1 MRTSFH
7 HQPEAQHPNF
17 SLSVSW
23 QADYPI
29 FRGANRKTCA
39 HSEPYRFWP
48 RRSFGSFHST
58 CLSALVRRPRDGSVV
73 SSPHCMNDP
82 QPEGSHGKLHPTTK
96 ILSHARRRGSV
107 AACGVRSSRHADD
120 RVGEVTMRR
129 REFIGL
135 LASIAISPHAVLAQT
150 TKKRPLVGWLSYGES
165 DVAARYLGLLLK
177 GMRELGLIEG
187 RDFEMV
193 YRSANFQVERL
204 PKAAEEL
211 VQLNPDIII
220 APATLQAVAAKK
232 ATDTIPIV
240 VPVLADPV
248 GLGFVASEARPGG
261 NVTGIAPYVKGLP
274 AKQLEL
280 AREVVP
286 GATRIG
292 LVDDVNDPKAHPQRR
307 EIEAAGKELEIKI
320 VPAEV
325 RTASDIG
332 SAYDALAVGGV
343 QVVVVEQSNMLIVS
357 RKQIAEAAA
366 AKKLPTVYGY
376 REHVEAGG
384 LISYGVNLNSCF
396 HRAAYYVDKILKG
409 TKPGDLPVEFPTSI
423 ELVINL
429 KAAKSLALQISPT
442 LIARADEVI
451 E

>member
-1 MRTSFH
+1 
-7 HQPEAQHPNF
+7 
-17 SLSVSW
+17 
-23 QADYPI
+23 
-29 FRGANRKTCA
+29 
-39 HSEPYRFWP
+39 
-48 RRSFGSFHST
+48 
-58 CLSALVRRPRDGSVV
+58 
-73 SSPHCMNDP
+73 
-82 QPEGSHGKLHPTTK
+82 
-96 ILSHARRRGSV
+96 
-107 AACGVRSSRHADD
+107 
-120 RVGEVTMRR
+120 MRR
-129 REFIGL
+129 REFIRLIGGVAATWP
-135 LASIAISPHAVLAQT
+135 LAVQAQT
-150 TKKRPLVGWLSYGES
+150 KARPLVGWLWFSES
-165 DVAARYLGLLLK
+165 DLVVGYLKQLLK

-193 YRSANFQVERL
+193 YRSANFRPERL

-211 VQLNPDIII
+211 VQLNPAIII
-220 APATLQAVAAKK
+220 AAASIQAVAVKK

-248 GLGFVASEARPGG
+248 ALGFVTSEAHPSG
-261 NVTGIAPYVKGLP
+261 NVTGIAPYVEGLP

-307 EIEAAGKELEIKI
+307 EIEAAGKGLEVKI

-325 RTASDIG
+325 GNASDIR
-332 SAYDALAVGGV
+332 SAYDALAAAGV
-343 QVVVVEQSNMLIVS
+343 EVVVMEQSSLLINS
-357 RKQIAEAAA
+357 RKQVAEAEA

-384 LISYGVNLNSCF
+384 LISYGINLNSCF

-409 TKPGDLPVEFPTSI
+409 AKPGDLPVEFPTKI
-423 ELVINL
+423 ELVINPKTA
-429 KAAKSLALQISPT
+429 KAIGITLPRSLLE
-442 LIARADEVI
+442 RADEVI

>member
-1 MRTSFH
+1 
-7 HQPEAQHPNF
+7 
-17 SLSVSW
+17 
-23 QADYPI
+23 
-29 FRGANRKTCA
+29 
-39 HSEPYRFWP
+39 
-48 RRSFGSFHST
+48 
-58 CLSALVRRPRDGSVV
+58 
-73 SSPHCMNDP
+73 
-82 QPEGSHGKLHPTTK
+82 
-96 ILSHARRRGSV
+96 
-107 AACGVRSSRHADD
+107 
-120 RVGEVTMRR
+120 MRR

-135 LASIAISPHAVLAQT
+135 LAAIAISPHAVVAQT

-211 VQLNPDIII
+211 VQLNPDIIV
-220 APATLQAVAAKK
+220 APATLQAVAVKK

-248 GLGFVASEARPGG
+248 ELGFVKSEARPNG

-307 EIEAAGKELEIKI
+307 EIGATAQTLEIQI
-320 VPAEV
+320 VPVEV
-325 RTASDIG
+325 RTAADIDA
-332 SAYDALAVGGV
+332 AYQTLAAAGV
-343 QVVVVEQSNMLIVS
+343 QAVVVEQSNMLVLAS
-357 RKQIAEAAA
+357 KPIAQAAA
-366 AKKLPTVYGY
+366 SKKLPTVYGY
-376 REHVEAGG
+376 REHVQAGG
-384 LISYGVNLNSCF
+384 LLSYGINIEWCN
-396 HRAAYYVDKILKG
+396 HRAALYVDKILKG
-409 TKPGDLPVEFPTSI
+409 AKPS
-423 ELVINL
+423 
-429 KAAKSLALQISPT
+429 
-442 LIARADEVI
+442 
-451 E
+451 